1 MMGQITM
8 GDVYAMLLLKKKKKA
23 DLSMQQ
29 FVLTKRL
36 ERKQK
41 YKELV

>member
-8 GDVYAMLLLKKKKKA
+8 GDVYAMLLLKKKKA